1 MSEFVLGKL
10 QLQSKQSTF
19 VYVHVFQGKFGQR
32 NNQNQMSYFKDP
44 AKFLEH
50 VMDESNQI
58 NSVLEIN
65 PNIVAVTWAKEEKYT
80 EMAGNTNPVIAAFTT
95 CQARLKL
102 YEYFERLEERALYW
116 DTGVYRLLLTFIPA
130 IEYICTHI
138 VPTFTPRQLA
148 TLHTYVS
155 VCLFQIL

>member
-10 QLQSKQSTF
+10 QTQQSTF
-19 VYVHVFQGKFGQR
+19 VHVHVFQGKFGQR

-50 VMDESNQI
+50 VMDESNEI
-58 NSVLEIN
+58 NSVLEMN
-65 PNIVAVTWAKEEKYT
+65 PNIVAVTWAKDEEYT

-102 YEYFERLEERALYW
+102 YEYLERLEERALYW
-116 DTGVYRLLLTFIPA
+116 DTGVYRLLLTLIPA
-130 IEYICTHI
+130 CHTHSTYI
-138 VPTFTPRQLA
+138 
-148 TLHTYVS
+148 HT
-155 VCLFQIL
+155 